1 VEPVAAPGVLL
12 AREDGLL
19 IGTGDGSVLVTDLQ
33 LDGKK
38 RMSAREFLRGHPI
51 ANGETAR

>member
-1 VEPVAAPGVLL
+1 
-12 AREDGLL
+12 
-19 IGTGDGSVLVTDLQ
+19 VLVTDLQ

-51 ANGETAR
+51 ADGETAN